1 MAKADLLVSLVHS
14 GMRGDKPRF
23 RKIVAEIS
31 ANERAKSHDVL
42 AEKLEEML
50 TQSCEDSMINGNA
63 TVASRGVE
71 NLYHEIVP
79 RRSFSDLVL
88 PPEVLNI
95 CNDLVAEHHRADV
108 LRAYN
113 MEPRSRVLLIGP
125 PGNGKT
131 SLAEALAEALM
142 LPLLVVRYESI
153 VGTYL
158 GETAARLQKLF
169 DHAVTRRCVLFF
181 DEFETLGKE
190 RGDIHETGEIK
201 RVVSS
206 LLLQVDSLPSH
217 TIVVG
222 ATNHPELLDRAAWRR
237 FQVRLNLPSPTQ
249 GRLAEW
255 FKKFESRVGESL
267 NYSPADLA
275 KQLKGASFSDA
286 EEFGQAVMRKYI
298 LERPDVGMRDVV
310 SKMLKERATGAATA
324 NQK

>member
-95 CNDLVAEHHRADV
+95 CNDLVSEHHRADV

-249 GRLAEW
+249 SRLAEW
-255 FKKFESRVGESL
+255 FKKFEGRVGESL

-310 SKMLKERATGAATA
+310 SKMLKERATVAATA

>member
-14 GMRGDKPRF
+14 GMRGDKTRF

-31 ANERAKSHDVL
+31 AYEREKKHDVL
-42 AEKLEEML
+42 ARKLEEML
-50 TQSCEDSMINGNA
+50 AHPCEDSLTNGRA
-63 TVASRGVE
+63 SVVSRGVE

-79 RRSFSDLVL
+79 QRSFSDLVL
-88 PPEVLNI
+88 PPEVLKI
-95 CNDLVAEHHRADV
+95 CKDLVAEHHRADV

-113 MEPRSRVLLIGP
+113 MEPRNRVLLVGP

-142 LPLLVVRYESI
+142 VPLLIVRYESI

-217 TIVVG
+217 TVVVG

-237 FQVRLNLPSPTQ
+237 FQVRMNLPSPTQ

-255 FKKFESRVGESL
+255 FKKFEGRVGESL
-267 NYSPADLA
+267 ALSPGDLA
-275 KQLKGASFSDA
+275 KHLKGVSFSDA

-298 LERPDVGMRDVV
+298 LERPDADMRDVV
-310 SKMLKERATGAATA
+310 SRALKERATGAAA
-324 NQK
+324 AGQE